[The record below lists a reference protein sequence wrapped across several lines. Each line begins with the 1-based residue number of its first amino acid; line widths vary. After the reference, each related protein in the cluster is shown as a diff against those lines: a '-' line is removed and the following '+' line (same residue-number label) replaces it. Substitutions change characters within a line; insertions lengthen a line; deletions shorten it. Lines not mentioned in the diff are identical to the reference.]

1 MEGTRTGYLPG
12 AVGAVIVRLL
22 LPGGG
27 GRELL
32 GAEQADAGGQQDVV
46 QPRAL
51 QEPPQRGAVVDPRT

>member
-1 MEGTRTGYLPG
+1 MPG
-12 AVGAVIVRLL
+12 AVGAVIVWLL
-22 LPGGG
+22 IPGGG